1 MAESCGQVNSMER
14 VRSKEQSGFFLIEAV
29 VAFLLLAFTT
39 LGLSSFMLTTIETNR
54 DARRITAATNLAQ
67 DKLEELRGL
76 SYTAVVSGSDGEF
89 NEEGGTTGSRV
100 IYSRSWTVID
110 DSPEAGLKSI
120 LVQVGWIDKK
130 GDRDV
135 SLQTIIFQ

>member
-1 MAESCGQVNSMER
+1 MEIMR
-14 VRSKEQSGFFLIEAV
+14 PNVQSGFFLIEAV

-67 DKLEELRGL
+67 DKMEELRGL
-76 SYTAVVSGSDGEF
+76 AYTAVVSGSDGEF
-89 NEEGGTTGSRV
+89 NEEGGTTGARV
-100 IYSRSWTVID
+100 IYSRSWSVTE
-110 DSPEAGLKSI
+110 DSPESGLKSI
-120 LVQVGWIDKK
+120 RVQVGWTDKK